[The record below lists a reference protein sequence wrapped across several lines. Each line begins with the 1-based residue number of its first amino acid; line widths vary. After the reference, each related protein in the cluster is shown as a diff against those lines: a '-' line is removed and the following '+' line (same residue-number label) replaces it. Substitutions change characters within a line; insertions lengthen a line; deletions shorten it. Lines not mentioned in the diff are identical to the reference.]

1 MKVIYGNFVTNYIKV
16 SSYIYDSDMKNE
28 SDPKCQQV
36 HLAIQDTLYVVNGKW
51 KLLILSILINSGTK
65 RFGEL
70 SRESGISPRILSKEL
85 HELEINK
92 LVKRKVCDTKP
103 VTVEYTATDYAGTLK
118 EVIDAMIRWGE
129 NHRKKI
135 AEPGFD

>member
-1 MKVIYGNFVTNYIKV
+1 M
-16 SSYIYDSDMKNE
+16 
-28 SDPKCQQV
+28 

-51 KLLILSILINSGTK
+51 KLLILSILVNSGTK

-85 HELEINK
+85 HELEMNQ
-92 LVKRKVCDTKP
+92 LVNRKVCDTKP
-103 VTVEYTATDYAGTLK
+103 VTVEYSPTTYAGTLK

-129 NHRKKI
+129 NHRKMI
-135 AEPGFD
+135 SGQS

>member
-1 MKVIYGNFVTNYIKV
+1 MKHKEDELCEN
-16 SSYIYDSDMKNE
+16 
-28 SDPKCQQV
+28 V

-51 KLLILSILINSGTK
+51 KLVILSILVNNGTR

-70 SRESGISPRILSKEL
+70 ARESGISPRILSKEL
-85 HELEINK
+85 QELEMNQ
-92 LVKRKVCDTKP
+92 LVDRKVCNTKP
-103 VTVEYTATDYAGTLK
+103 VTVEYSSTPYAGTLK

-135 AEPGFD
+135 TGK